1 MMMILNLHFA
11 IFLGSSWQ
19 IVGGLET
26 PYITCCSLVVP
37 ATLKDHPV
45 RWEKDEGQWRSYPLN
60 DSIELDRYWQA
71 FQAQAAG
78 NEAKCSVL
86 GSFFFFFLNH
96 LDGVIQKRSKTHM
109 LQICN
114 QCPKISFSN
123 RSKHHVTW
131 DLTNKAA
138 FTHSLGVPGC
148 CDKSQVEAVEKRC
161 RLGPQFL
168 NNKTQFSGCVVDHIF
183 GAHELFVCPFAKD
196 KLDLNILRQ
205 SVCFWSDQIIM
216 IRFIFVRQKQLQK
229 YVYIHIYITTYTETL
244 CVDLIALA

>member
-86 GSFFFFFLNH
+86 GSFFFWIIWM
-96 LDGVIQKRSKTHM
+96 VRYKKAY
-109 LQICN
+109 
-114 QCPKISFSN
+114 
-123 RSKHHVTW
+123 VTNVQSMSQ
-131 DLTNKAA
+131 DKL
-138 FTHSLGVPGC
+138 L
-148 CDKSQVEAVEKRC
+148 KSQQASC
-161 RLGPQFL
+161 HSQPWGPRLLWQKPSWSCWKTMSFGTSVFD
-168 NNKTQFSGCVVDHIF
+168 NKTQFSGCVMDHIF

-205 SVCFWSDQIIM
+205 SLCFWSDQIIM
-216 IRFIFVRQKQLQK
+216 IRFIFVRQKQL
-229 YVYIHIYITTYTETL
+229 HIYDL
-244 CVDLIALA
+244 CIYI